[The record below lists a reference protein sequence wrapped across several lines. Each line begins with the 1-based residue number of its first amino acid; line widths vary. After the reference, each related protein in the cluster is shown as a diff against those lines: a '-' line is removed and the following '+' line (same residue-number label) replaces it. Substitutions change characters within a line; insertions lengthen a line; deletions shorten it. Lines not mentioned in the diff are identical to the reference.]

1 MSYPPGP
8 PDPNHP
14 YGEGDQGARDPWA
27 TPSGEQPGP
36 EQPRPEQTSPGQPGP
51 EQPTYPQQQPGYGQP
66 YGQPAYNQQYGQP
79 YEQQGQYGY
88 GQPGPYGYGYPA
100 RTNGK
105 ATAAL
110 WTGIGSIVLAFCC
123 GLGLVGILP
132 IVLGVKARSEIRATG
147 GQQEGE
153 GMALAGIIT
162 GAIALVLSL
171 VVIALIIIAFASGQA
186 NFDGTTQTS
195 V

>member
-1 MSYPPGP
+1 MSFPPGP
-8 PDPNHP
+8 PDPNDPH
-14 YGEGDQGARDPWA
+14 GEQGSRDPWA
-27 TPSGEQPGP
+27 APSGDQ
-36 EQPRPEQTSPGQPGP
+36 SSP
-51 EQPTYPQQQPGYGQP
+51 EQPTYPQPSYPQQPGYGQP
-66 YGQPAYNQQYGQP
+66 YGQPAYG
-79 YEQQGQYGY
+79 QQGQYGY
-88 GQPGPYGYGYPA
+88 GQPGPYGYGYPS

-123 GLGLVGILP
+123 GLGLIGILP

-147 GQQEGE
+147 GQQEGD

-171 VVIALIIIAFASGQA
+171 VVISLIIIAFATGGA
-186 NFDGTTQTS
+186 NFDGSTQTS